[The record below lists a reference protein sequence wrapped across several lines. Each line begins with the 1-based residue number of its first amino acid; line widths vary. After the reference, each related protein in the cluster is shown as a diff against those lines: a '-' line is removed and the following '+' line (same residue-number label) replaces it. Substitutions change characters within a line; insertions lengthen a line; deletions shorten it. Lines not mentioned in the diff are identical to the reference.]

1 MVGPRSIGADG
12 NQADCIPDVAPRTVE
27 AMEWRLSHVPK
38 MRNGHNDYIGVMPG
52 ESDAPGV
59 EIQSVSATVA

>member
-1 MVGPRSIGADG
+1 MVGPRSVGADG
-12 NQADCIPDVAPRTVE
+12 TKPTASRDVAPGAVE
-27 AMEWRLSHVPK
+27 AMECRLSHVPK
-38 MRNGHNDYIGVMPG
+38 MRNGNDDYIGVMPG